1 MKTSDFHIK
10 PSAEKMNESLNQKF
24 GGKLDLENYTTA
36 QLNRVHSL
44 LETKIGSF
52 KKSKFNDILENEEY
66 YKLTMM
72 KDVVKTAISERVMTK
87 AAKGMMKYGKD
98 GMKALAKAGKEGK
111 DLDKVRD
118 KYDRYDEAKK
128 AKPDFLDLDKDGN
141 KKESM
146 KKAASDKKKKKVD
159 ESMQTMGELA
169 SHHAEHYAKH
179 HRKGDL
185 EHAMHHKTKCEEC
198 GGMLWHGDMGECW
211 MKHAGVNNGEPKI
224 ILIKPEGM
232 TGRKSPIGSSE
243 VMTAEAKKAK
253 PDFLDFDKD
262 GNKKES
268 MKKALKDKAKKKT
281 SETIM
286 RESIQ
291 RYLREGEE
299 GKAEV
304 IMAVKDMVDKFTG
317 WSEDIAQMQA
327 NTAMEMADSI
337 RDELGSDVAEQFKQ
351 AATPALDSAFQA
363 VKAAR
368 EALNGMVGTIT
379 GEGSP
384 AMGGEEMGA
393 EPAMGGE
400 EPAPDMGAEEPAPDM
415 AGEEEV
421 SDVAATP
428 PEGREKRESI
438 ERTRRLSRI
447 LVGR

>member
-10 PSAEKMNESLNQKF
+10 PSAKQMNESLSQKF
-24 GGKLDLENYTTA
+24 GGKLDLENYTTE
-36 QLNRVHSL
+36 QLTKVSSL
-44 LETKIGSF
+44 IETKLGSY
-52 KKSKFNDILENEEY
+52 KKSKFNDILENDEY

-72 KDVVKTAISERVMTK
+72 NDVVKTAITER
-87 AAKGMMKYGKD
+87 
-98 GMKALAKAGKEGK
+98 
-111 DLDKVRD
+111 
-118 KYDRYDEAKK
+118 K

-169 SHHAEHYAKH
+169 GHHAEHYAKH

-185 EHAMHHKTKCEEC
+185 EHAMHHRSKCEEC

-211 MKHAGVNNGEPKI
+211 MKHAGLNNGEPKI

-232 TGRKSPIGSSE
+232 IAKKSPIGSSE
-243 VMTAEAKKAK
+243 VITAESKKPTKKKPDADSDGVPDWADKKPGKDDNEGKKSAKKGMSAK
-253 PDFLDFDKD
+253 QEKFFGK
-262 GNKKES
+262 
-268 MKKALKDKAKKKT
+268 KKKT

-379 GEGSP
+379 GEGAP

-393 EPAMGGE
+393 EPAPEMGEEPAMGGE
-400 EPAPDMGAEEPAPDM
+400 EMGAEPAPEMGAEPEAD
-415 AGEEEV
+415 AGGV
-421 SDVAATP
+421 S